1 MFKDENGMI
10 DIPNEM
16 DYYGEHSFRM
26 QYKDTIGEPFDWL
39 YIDADTLKEKAAK
52 NGYVAEVVAEG
63 DHYDYLAR
71 ITKMSE
77 R

>member
-1 MFKDENGMI
+1 
-10 DIPNEM
+10 M

-39 YIDADTLKEKAAK
+39 YIDADTLREQAAK
-52 NGYVAEVVAEG
+52 NGYVVVVVAEG
-63 DHYDYLAR
+63 EHYDYLAR